1 MIRLNIFIIKA
12 VKHRDLCGQDFFFT
26 ASPSVVIVRSNTME
40 GNLIV
45 VLLSSLLLTNTV
57 KDQNEFIK
65 YGGFVVAIACLCIT
79 FLNGG

>member
-1 MIRLNIFIIKA
+1 
-12 VKHRDLCGQDFFFT
+12 
-26 ASPSVVIVRSNTME
+26 ME

-79 FLNGG
+79 FLNGGLLSKHSKSNLISP